1 MRWIDIDYQLY
12 TLHRQFQFFRQYLFW
27 TVSDR
32 LFLLKLLLY
41 LLYQF
46 SEHIIVHI
54 TLIIILVVSLL
65 PLSRNET
72 NSHFLNNWQS
82 WDNQTSQADRIWSEG
97 LIWPWKAT
105 IWIRFIKKEIGISQN
120 EKAMWATSEGENEVN
135 ILTSLCY
142 RKWEKTTEKTEQKR
156 TAKRINWH
164 ISIDRDQILKSVLV
178 FIITIPLVTATAY
191 YHCTCSVH
199 FIHTMRFQLYVRI
212 LKIFFIF

>member
-1 MRWIDIDYQLY
+1 MNYQPY
-12 TLHRQFQFFRQYLFW
+12 TLHRQFQFFKQYLFW

-32 LFLLKLLLY
+32 PFLFKLLFC

-54 TLIIILVVSLL
+54 TFIIILVVSLL
-65 PLSRNET
+65 SLSRNET

-82 WDNQTSQADRIWSEG
+82 QSNTTSQADRIWSEH

-105 IWIRFIKKEIGISQN
+105 IWIRFIKGEIGISQN
-120 EKAMWATSEGENEVN
+120 EKAMRATSEGENEAN
-135 ILTSLCY
+135 ILMLSCF
-142 RKWEKTTEKTEQKR
+142 KKQEKRTKKTEQNR

-164 ISIDRDQILKSVLV
+164 ISIDRDQILISVSV
-178 FIITIPLVTATAY
+178 FIITISLVTATAY

-199 FIHTMRFQLYVRI
+199 FIHTMWFQLYVRI
-212 LKIFFIF
+212 SKIFFFF